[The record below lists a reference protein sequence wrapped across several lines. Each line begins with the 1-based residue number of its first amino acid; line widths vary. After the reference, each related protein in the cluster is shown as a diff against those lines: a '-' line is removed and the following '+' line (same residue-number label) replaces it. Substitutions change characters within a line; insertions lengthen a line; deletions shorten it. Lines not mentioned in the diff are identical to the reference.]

1 MKTFVQFTED
11 IAQRRIELKQRSDAN
26 VKSYYDKI
34 RAHKKSVEDAKERDQ
49 EKENLKKEIK
59 KELATE
65 VYDKDVMGSS
75 QIRKTGGETIGKDRK
90 QPASMTRK
98 MKAVGGG
105 KMEPEKSRARRKDAG
120 QQKPKSQ
127 TQQQPTKDRGSAE
140 VKQSYADKVKA
151 ERRAA
156 ALARR
161 SGQTSTTSS
170 SMSSKD
176 AEKKATELLSKKST
190 IVKKEPSRTNRK
202 WKHESG
208 GGMTPKERA
217 SARNKERSAKLKAK
231 KAELIKGFTDT
242 HGRAPKGAEKTRLL
256 GLAHKAA
263 KSGS

>member
-1 MKTFVQFTED
+1 M
-11 IAQRRIELKQRSDAN
+11 
-26 VKSYYDKI
+26 
-34 RAHKKSVEDAKERDQ
+34 
-49 EKENLKKEIK
+49 
-59 KELATE
+59 TE

-105 KMEPEKSRARRKDAG
+105 KMEPAKSPARRKDAG

-127 TQQQPTKDRGSAE
+127 TQQQPTKERGSAALSSKE
-140 VKQSYADKVKA
+140 AQRKA
-151 ERRAA
+151 YLERK
-156 ALARR
+156 AREK
-161 SGQTSTTSS
+161 GGTSS
-170 SMSSKD
+170 GSSKD
-176 AEKKATELLSKKST
+176 KEKAATKLLTKKST
-190 IVKKEPSRTNRK
+190 TAQRDPSRTNRK
-202 WKHESG
+202 WKHDSG

-217 SARNKERSAKLKAK
+217 SARNKEKGAALKAK

-242 HGRAPKGAEKTRLL
+242 HGRAPKGAERTRLM

>member
-1 MKTFVQFTED
+1 M
-11 IAQRRIELKQRSDAN
+11 
-26 VKSYYDKI
+26 
-34 RAHKKSVEDAKERDQ
+34 
-49 EKENLKKEIK
+49 
-59 KELATE
+59 TE

-105 KMEPEKSRARRKDAG
+105 KMEPAKSPARRKDAG

-127 TQQQPTKDRGSAE
+127 TQQQPTQARGSA
-140 VKQSYADKVKA
+140 ADAQKA
-151 ERRAA
+151 AAKEERRKA

-161 SGQTSTTSS
+161 SGGAVKKDTTSS
-170 SMSSKD
+170 K
-176 AEKKATELLSKKST
+176 EKESAATKLLSKKST

-202 WKHESG
+202 WKHDSG

-217 SARNKERSAKLKAK
+217 SARNKEKGSALKAK

-242 HGRAPKGAEKTRLL
+242 HGRAPRGAERTRLM

>member
-1 MKTFVQFTED
+1 MQHPLQSPTILNSRRFFVGRMKTFVQFM
-11 IAQRRIELKQRSDAN
+11 
-26 VKSYYDKI
+26 
-34 RAHKKSVEDAKERDQ
+34 
-49 EKENLKKEIK
+49 
-59 KELATE
+59 TE

-127 TQQQPTKDRGSAE
+127 IQQQPTKERGSAE

-151 ERRAA
+151 ERKKA

-161 SGQTSTTSS
+161 SGGVVKKDTTSS
-170 SMSSKD
+170 K
-176 AEKKATELLSKKST
+176 EKESAATKLLSKKST
-190 IVKKEPSRTNRK
+190 TVKKEPSRTNRK

-217 SARNKERSAKLKAK
+217 SARNKERSSKLKAK

-242 HGRAPKGAEKTRLL
+242 HGRAPKGSEKTRLL

-263 KSGS
+263 KS

>member
-1 MKTFVQFTED
+1 M
-11 IAQRRIELKQRSDAN
+11 
-26 VKSYYDKI
+26 
-34 RAHKKSVEDAKERDQ
+34 
-49 EKENLKKEIK
+49 
-59 KELATE
+59 TE

-105 KMEPEKSRARRKDAG
+105 KMEPAKSPARRKDAG

-127 TQQQPTKDRGSAE
+127 TQQQPTQARGSA
-140 VKQSYADKVKA
+140 ADAQKA
-151 ERRAA
+151 AAKEERRKA

-161 SGQTSTTSS
+161 SGGAVKKDTTSS
-170 SMSSKD
+170 K
-176 AEKKATELLSKKST
+176 EKESAATKLLSKKST

-202 WKHESG
+202 WKHDSG

-217 SARNKERSAKLKAK
+217 SARNKEKGSALKAK

-242 HGRAPKGAEKTRLL
+242 HGRAPKGAERTRLM

>member
-1 MKTFVQFTED
+1 MQHPLQSPTILNSRRFFVDRMKTFVQFM
-11 IAQRRIELKQRSDAN
+11 
-26 VKSYYDKI
+26 
-34 RAHKKSVEDAKERDQ
+34 
-49 EKENLKKEIK
+49 
-59 KELATE
+59 TE

-90 QPASMTRK
+90 QPASMTRR

-105 KMEPEKSRARRKDAG
+105 KMEPVKSPARRKDAG

-127 TQQQPTKDRGSAE
+127 TQQQPTKERGSAE

-151 ERRAA
+151 ERRKAAQARAA
-156 ALARR
+156 ARK
-161 SGQTSTTSS
+161 SGGEVKKDTTSS
-170 SMSSKD
+170 K
-176 AEKKATELLSKKST
+176 EKESVATKLLSKKST
-190 IVKKEPSRTNRK
+190 TVKKEPSRTNRK
-202 WKHESG
+202 WKHDSG

-231 KAELIKGFTDT
+231 KAELIKGFTET
-242 HGRAPKGAEKTRLL
+242 HGRPPKGAERTRLL

>member
-1 MKTFVQFTED
+1 M
-11 IAQRRIELKQRSDAN
+11 
-26 VKSYYDKI
+26 
-34 RAHKKSVEDAKERDQ
+34 
-49 EKENLKKEIK
+49 
-59 KELATE
+59 TE

-90 QPASMTRK
+90 QPASMTRR

-105 KMEPEKSRARRKDAG
+105 KMEPAKSPARRKDAG

-127 TQQQPTKDRGSAE
+127 TQQQPTKERGSAE

-151 ERRAA
+151 ERKKA

-161 SGQTSTTSS
+161 SGGVVKKDTTSS
-170 SMSSKD
+170 K
-176 AEKKATELLSKKST
+176 EKESAATKLLSKKST
-190 IVKKEPSRTNRK
+190 TVKKEPSRTNRK

-217 SARNKERSAKLKAK
+217 SARNKERSSKLKAK

-242 HGRAPKGAEKTRLL
+242 HGRAPKGSEKTRLL

-263 KSGS
+263 KS